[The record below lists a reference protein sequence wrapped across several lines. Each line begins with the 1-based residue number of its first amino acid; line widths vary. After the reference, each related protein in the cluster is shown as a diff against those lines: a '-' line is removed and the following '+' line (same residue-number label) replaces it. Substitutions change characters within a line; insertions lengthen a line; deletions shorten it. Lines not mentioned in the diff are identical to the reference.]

1 MSARKT
7 FLCIHAYVYVFLLE
21 ALVYGDLPKPFPCIV
36 KTNIEEGKSWS
47 VFLESRWTNNEHGQK
62 FWGKNIPGNQVASFL
77 GWIFIR
83 ENVIEKVTR

>member
-21 ALVYGDLPKPFPCIV
+21 NGFGIYGDLPKPFPCIV

-47 VFLESRWTNNEHGQK
+47 VFLDVDGRITN
-62 FWGKNIPGNQVASFL
+62 VAK
-77 GWIFIR
+77 IF
-83 ENVIEKVTR
+83 EPKYTR